1 MSEQAAPAAATATP
15 AAPPAPPSVDMS
27 AFSKLLDLDD
37 APAAPEPAKPE
48 PKPEARPAA
57 EAKPGESKSVVPRIK
72 EPIDPLDEAD
82 FDETKLSSPEAIKAA
97 RERLLKARQQQVEL
111 TRAAHRAHGA
121 AGRREAVIQRR
132 EQETAQKE
140 AAIVAYDRAFK
151 SSIEDLQSGDADR
164 FLTAIHRLG
173 NVGDPAGFWRNVS
186 LKLAS
191 GGTFT
196 EAEKKQAQADPE
208 IQRRL
213 QQIEDAVLGKQ
224 RAEEDAAFEQQVETA
239 KRNNLAFAA
248 KHEATPRVVAYAS
261 DPRTADY
268 TKEALAEIML
278 SMHRQHGR
286 PIDIASACGILEEN
300 LAVHFEL
307 SQRANGQP
315 SGQTN
320 RENETTGS
328 VPEAGRAPSQEPPK
342 PATTQP
348 TIPATLSNSPGGAAR
363 RLSEDELK
371 REQIRQLEAAGFF

>member
-1 MSEQAAPAAATATP
+1 MSEQAA
-15 AAPPAPPSVDMS
+15 AAPAPTQNAPAAPPSVDLD

-37 APAAPEPAKPE
+37 APKAAPAPEAKPE
-48 PKPEARPAA
+48 PAA
-57 EAKPGESKSVVPRIK
+57 TAKPGESRSVVPKVK

-82 FDETKLSSPEAIKAA
+82 FDETKLSSPAALKAA
-97 RERLLKARQQQVEL
+97 RDRLLKARQQQVEL
-111 TRAAHRAHGA
+111 TRASHRAHGA
-121 AGRREAVIQRR
+121 AGRREAAVERR
-132 EQETAQKE
+132 EQEVEQEK

-151 SSIEDLQSGDADR
+151 ASLSDMQSGDPDK

-173 NVGDPAGFWRNVS
+173 NVGDPAGFWRNIS

-196 EAEKKQAQADPE
+196 EKEKAQAQADPE

-224 RAEEDAAFEQQVETA
+224 QAEQEASFKSQEEQLKA
-239 KRNNLAFAA
+239 RNLEFAT
-248 KHEATPRVVAYAS
+248 KHEATPRVTAYAT
-261 DPRTADY
+261 DPRTAEY

-278 SMHRQHGR
+278 SAYQQHGR
-286 PIDIASACGILEEN
+286 PIDIRRACEILEEN

-307 SQRANGQP
+307 SQRADGTAQAR
-315 SGQTN
+315 TN

-342 PATTQP
+342 PATSQA
-348 TIPATLSNSPGGAAR
+348 TIPATLSGSPGGAQR
-363 RLSEDELK
+363 RLSEEELK